1 MIVELGGGYMGVYS
15 TVLVNLVSVP
25 SHNIKSLI
33 EKSLTGNILYK
44 CMSATILK
52 YILNKWFVCFHIPF
66 PSEHSMEEITLIL

>member
-33 EKSLTGNILYK
+33 VKSLNVNIFQK
-44 CMSATILK
+44 HMFSFSTILK
-52 YILNKWFVCFHIPF
+52 Y
-66 PSEHSMEEITLIL
+66 